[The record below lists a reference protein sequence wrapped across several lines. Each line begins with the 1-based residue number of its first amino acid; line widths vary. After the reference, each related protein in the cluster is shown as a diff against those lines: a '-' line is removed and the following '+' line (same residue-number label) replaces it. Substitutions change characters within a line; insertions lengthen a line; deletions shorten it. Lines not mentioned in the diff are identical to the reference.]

1 VQESKTE
8 IRLNTKPSCW
18 VLSQLPLCYP
28 VYGGSP
34 PMRQEAHIT
43 RTMSLQATPAWWVER
58 VLPMATVATRISTL
72 GHGLPLLPTLAEHQ
86 CVGSSVPWRP
96 GKTGD
101 SAVERLFRGKTLV
114 GLAGVDRWSAQGSAA
129 DTWAQN
135 ARLRSCRALR
145 ACRYDSW
152 GAIGDHARIFLP
164 SLPKRCR

>member
-1 VQESKTE
+1 MCFMGPVVFTPEKECYSVLTLQFFLGADIQERSVSDTFGTKNAGQSLEELVQ
-8 IRLNTKPSCW
+8 
-18 VLSQLPLCYP
+18 
-28 VYGGSP
+28 
-34 PMRQEAHIT
+34 
-43 RTMSLQATPAWWVER
+43 LQALSDDLREAV
-58 VLPMATVATRISTL
+58 MACLCGRESRRWTI
-72 GHGLPLLPTLAEHQ
+72 AEL
-86 CVGSSVPWRP
+86 
-96 GKTGD
+96 
-101 SAVERLFRGKTLV
+101 VERLFSGKTWV